1 VDFHEL
7 GNSHKI
13 CAEIAGFK
21 RGEVTGHISRF
32 GFRIFFRT
40 VKKGEEFKSEESKNN
55 RFEVSFMIAGS
66 CPPLA

>member
-13 CAEIAGFK
+13 CAETAGFK
-21 RGEVTGHISRF
+21 TGEVTGHISRF
-32 GFRIFFRT
+32 GFRIFFCT
-40 VKKGEEFKSEESKNN
+40 VKKGEEFKSENN
-55 RFEVSFMIAGS
+55 RFEVSFMIAGN